1 MKLSIKQKYIP
12 ITATIAVTVLLYL
25 IAALRFP
32 GVLSMGVLL
41 NLFYDNSFLGIC
53 AVGMTF
59 VILTGGIDL
68 SVGGVVA
75 CTSIA
80 IAVLVRDCQMHPA
93 LAALFLMVV
102 GVLYGVFIGCLI
114 HFFDIPPFLATLAGY
129 FFARGFCFVLSVDSI
144 PINHPFL
151 INVSNF
157 SIPIGDGNL
166 AAPGI
171 IFLLVLF
178 TGMFIAGRTRFGRA
192 VYAVGGNL
200 QSANL
205 MGLESGKTLMKVY
218 AFSGFCSTLAGAVYA
233 LYTFS
238 GNGWAASGME
248 LDTIA
253 AVVMGGTL
261 LTGGVGSVLGTL
273 FGVLIYGI
281 IQTYITFDGTLS
293 AWWTKIVIGLLLFT
307 FILLQRF
314 LSQTSRLTAKAPTVS
329 FKIPKEEQ
337 TISQSIEVNR

>member
-1 MKLSIKQKYIP
+1 MRLPIKQKHIP
-12 ITATIAVTVLLYL
+12 IAATIAATILLYL
-25 IAALRFP
+25 IAALHFP
-32 GVLSMGVLL
+32 GILSMRVLL

-68 SVGGVVA
+68 SVGGIVA
-75 CTSIA
+75 CTSVA
-80 IAVLVRDCQMHPA
+80 IAVLVRDFHMHPA
-93 LAALFLMVV
+93 VAALILMGIGVV
-102 GVLYGVFIGCLI
+102 YGMLIGSLI

-129 FFARGFCFVLSVDSI
+129 FFARGFCFVLSIDSI
-144 PINHPFL
+144 PINHPFFL
-151 INVSNF
+151 KISNF
-157 SIPIGDGNL
+157 LIPVLDGNL
-166 AAPGI
+166 AIPGI
-171 IFLLVLF
+171 IFLIILF
-178 TGMFIAGRTRFGRA
+178 VGMFIANRTRFGRA
-192 VYAVGGNL
+192 VYAIGGNM

-205 MGLESGKTLMKVY
+205 MGLETGKTLIKVY

-238 GNGWAASGME
+238 GNGWAANGME

-261 LTGGVGSVLGTL
+261 LTGGVGSVFGTL

-281 IQTYITFDGTLS
+281 IQTYIAFDGTLS
-293 AWWTKIVIGLLLFT
+293 AWWTKIAIGILLFT

-314 LSQTSRLTAKAPTVS
+314 LSQTSRLTANAAEVS
-329 FKIPKEEQ
+329 FVAEEKV
-337 TISQSIEVNR
+337 SSSV

>member
-1 MKLSIKQKYIP
+1 MRLPIKQKHIP
-12 ITATIAVTVLLYL
+12 IVTTIAVTILLYL

-32 GVLSMGVLL
+32 GVLSMSVLL

-75 CTSIA
+75 CTSVA
-80 IAVLVRDCQMHPA
+80 IAVLVRDCHMHPA
-93 LAALFLMVV
+93 LAALVLMGIGIVF
-102 GVLYGVFIGCLI
+102 GAFIGCLI
-114 HFFDIPPFLATLAGY
+114 HFFEIPPFLATLAGY
-129 FFARGFCFVLSVDSI
+129 FFARGFCFVLSMNSI
-144 PINHPFL
+144 PINHPFFL
-151 INVSNF
+151 NVSNF
-157 SIPIGDGNL
+157 SIPILGGNL
-166 AAPGI
+166 AVAGMV
-171 IFLLVLF
+171 FLVVLF
-178 TGMFIAGRTRFGRA
+178 VGMFLAARTRWGRS

-205 MGLESGKTLMKVY
+205 MGLESGKTIIKVY

-238 GNGWAASGME
+238 GNGWAANGME

-261 LTGGVGSVLGTL
+261 LTGGVGSVFGTL

-281 IQTYITFDGTLS
+281 IQTYISFDGTLS
-293 AWWTKIVIGLLLFT
+293 AWWTKIAIGILLFT

-314 LSQTSRLTAKAPTVS
+314 LSQTSRLTANSAKVTFTAP
-329 FKIPKEEQ
+329 EENA
-337 TISQSIEVNR
+337 SQSV

>member
-1 MKLSIKQKYIP
+1 MKFPIKPKNIP
-12 ITATIAVTVLLYL
+12 ITITIGVTILLYL
-25 IAALRFP
+25 LVALRFP
-32 GVLSMGVLL
+32 NVLSVNVLL
-41 NLFYDNSFLGIC
+41 NLLYDNSFLGIC

-75 CTSIA
+75 CASVA
-80 IAVLVRDCQMHPA
+80 IAVLVRDCHLHPA
-93 LAALFLMVV
+93 VAAVIMMAFGVV
-102 GVLYGVFIGCLI
+102 YGSIIGCLV
-114 HFFDIPPFLATLAGY
+114 HFFDIPPFMATLAGY
-129 FFARGFCFVLSVDSI
+129 FFVRGFCFVLSIDSI
-144 PINHPFL
+144 PINHPFFL
-151 INVSNF
+151 SLSNIA
-157 SIPIGDGNL
+157 IPIGDGNL
-166 AAPGI
+166 TVPGI

-178 TGMFIAGRTRFGRA
+178 TGMFVAGRTRFGRT

-205 MGLESGKTLMKVY
+205 MGLESGKTIIAVY
-218 AFSGFCSTLAGAVYA
+218 AISGFCSTLAGAVYA

-238 GNGWAASGME
+238 GNGWAANLME

-261 LTGGVGSVLGTL
+261 LTGGVGGVFGTL

-281 IQTYITFDGTLS
+281 IQTYISFDGTLS
-293 AWWTKIVIGLLLFT
+293 AWWTKIAIGILLFA

-314 LSQTSRLTAKAPTVS
+314 LSRKTAGTATNARIASFNNQGNMVKSR
-329 FKIPKEEQ
+329 
-337 TISQSIEVNR
+337 